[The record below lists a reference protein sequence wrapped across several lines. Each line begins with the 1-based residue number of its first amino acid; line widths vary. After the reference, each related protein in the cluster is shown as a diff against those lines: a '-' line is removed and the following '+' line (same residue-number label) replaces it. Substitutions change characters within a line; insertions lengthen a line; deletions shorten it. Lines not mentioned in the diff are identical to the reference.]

1 MYRFLLTPRW
11 WGINLFVVL
20 AIPFCVF
27 MGTWQLGRFEDRVQS
42 HEQAEKQPDPS
53 TRAAKPLDELL
64 PVDKV
69 TSGRPA
75 VATGTY
81 ADQFL
86 VPGRELD
93 DRQGFYVLNML
104 RTDSGKALPVVRG
117 WLPGSASDAKVPAAP
132 RGEVTVTGDLQASE
146 NARSKGVDVRGGLP
160 GGQLGMISA
169 ATLVNLVP
177 YDVYDAW
184 VTLPKPEAGG
194 TGGAMKPV
202 PAAAPEGSGLDLKAF
217 QNLGYT
223 GEWFVFAGFVLFMWF
238 RLVRREAEAARDVA
252 LGLVPDGA
260 EAGAEESGAGSEES
274 RAGAAGSEE
283 SSGAAGPQVSETAAD
298 RLEAGAGGSEAGSDG
313 ADVGPVGSEAPAG
326 SRDPVGSQNP
336 ADSQDPVGSQDAVG
350 SQGSGVAG
358 DVRAAEAGSG
368 R

>member
-42 HEQAEKQPDPS
+42 HEQAEKAPDPS
-53 TRAAKPLDELL
+53 TRAAKPLDALL

-75 VATGTY
+75 TATGTY

-86 VPGRELD
+86 VPGRKLD

-117 WLPGSASDAKVPAAP
+117 WLPGSATDARVPAAP
-132 RGEVTVTGDLQASE
+132 KGEVTVTGDLQASE
-146 NARSKGVDVRGGLP
+146 NTHSDGVNVRGGLP
-160 GGQLGMISA
+160 SGQVGMISA

-184 VTLPKPEAGG
+184 VTLPEAEAGG

-223 GEWFVFAGFVLFMWF
+223 GEWFVFAAFVLFMWF
-238 RLVRREAEAARDVA
+238 RLVRREAEAERDIA
-252 LGLVPDGA
+252 LGLVPEESAAPAAEDAGPAAHAAETA
-260 EAGAEESGAGSEES
+260 EA
-274 RAGAAGSEE
+274 
-283 SSGAAGPQVSETAAD
+283 PD
-298 RLEAGAGGSEAGSDG
+298 
-313 ADVGPVGSEAPAG
+313 
-326 SRDPVGSQNP
+326 
-336 ADSQDPVGSQDAVG
+336 
-350 SQGSGVAG
+350 
-358 DVRAAEAGSG
+358 AAEGAPKDAPEDPSSPDYDVASTPV

>member
-1 MYRFLLTPRW
+1 MLTPRW

-42 HEQAEKQPDPS
+42 HEQATQQPDPS

-93 DRQGFYVLNML
+93 ERRGFYVLSLL
-104 RTDSGKALPVVRG
+104 RTEGGKALPVVRG
-117 WLPGSASDAKVPAAP
+117 WLPGTAGSVPVPAAP
-132 RGEVTVTGDLQASE
+132 QGEVTVTGDLQASE
-146 NARSKGVDVRGGLP
+146 NIHSDGVDTRGGLP
-160 GGQLGMISA
+160 AGQLGMISA
-169 ATLVNLVP
+169 ASLVNLVD

-184 VTLPKPEAGG
+184 VTLPEAEAGG
-194 TGGAMKPV
+194 AGGALKPV
-202 PAAAPEGSGLDLKAF
+202 PAAAPQGSGLDLKAF

-238 RLVRREAEAARDVA
+238 RLVRREAEAVRDVA
-252 LGLVPDGA
+252 LGLVPEGEEAREGEKADAGV
-260 EAGAEESGAGSEES
+260 AGAEGAIAVPAPETTK
-274 RAGAAGSEE
+274 AA
-283 SSGAAGPQVSETAAD
+283 
-298 RLEAGAGGSEAGSDG
+298 
-313 ADVGPVGSEAPAG
+313 
-326 SRDPVGSQNP
+326 
-336 ADSQDPVGSQDAVG
+336 
-350 SQGSGVAG
+350 QGS
-358 DVRAAEAGSG
+358 
-368 R
+368 

>member
-53 TRAAKPLDELL
+53 TRTAKPLDELL

-260 EAGAEESGAGSEES
+260 EAGSEESGAGSEES
-274 RAGAAGSEE
+274 GAGAAGAEE
-283 SSGAAGPQVSETAAD
+283 SSGAAGPEGSETGAD

-336 ADSQDPVGSQDAVG
+336 ADSQGAVGSQDAVG
-350 SQGSGVAG
+350 SQGSGAAG
-358 DVRAAEAGSG
+358 DVRAVEAGSG